1 MSKALIQS
9 GAQFTAALTFLTR
22 LRLPSGVGGVG
33 VSPMQGA
40 WSFPIVGALVGGIAG
55 LAGLV
60 ASISNLPSFGIGL
73 LIVATTALLTGA
85 LHEDGLADTVDGFGG
100 GSTRQRK
107 LEIMR
112 DSHIGSFGVMA
123 LIIATG
129 LRATS
134 IGVLSEL
141 GHTQLLGG
149 LVAAHASARAVLP
162 GMMWLLPSARVDGLA
177 VRAGRPPAR
186 HVLAAIL
193 FAIVISVAGL
203 GAPYGIAAVAAAGGA
218 AIIMAM
224 IARRQIQGYT
234 GDVLGAAEQ
243 IAEIA
248 VLLVALGVP

>member
-22 LRLPSGVGGVG
+22 LRLPIGSVNVAI
-33 VSPMQGA
+33 SPMQGA

-55 LAGLV
+55 LVGLV
-60 ASISNLPSFGIGL
+60 AGITTLPSFGIGL
-73 LIVATTALLTGA
+73 LLVAATALLTGA

-100 GSTRQRK
+100 GVTRQRK

-112 DSHIGSFGVMA
+112 DSHIGSFGVLA
-123 LIIATG
+123 LVISTG

-134 IGVLSEL
+134 IGALNEL
-141 GHTQLLGG
+141 GHPQLLGG

-162 GMMWLLPSARVDGLA
+162 GLMWLLPPARTDGLA

-186 HVLAAIL
+186 YVVAAML
-193 FAIVISVAGL
+193 FAIVISVSGL
-203 GAPYGIAAVAAAGGA
+203 GVPGGIASVAVAGGV

-234 GDVLGAAEQ
+234 GDVLGATEQ

-248 VLLVALGVP
+248 VLLVALWVP